1 MATLSAASWG
11 GYVYHRVRDI
21 EQVDLDEVL
30 RAGDAA
36 PPAADDGN
44 VAAPPPEERRA
55 PSEPLN
61 ILLVGSDSR
70 DFVDSEEDADSFG
83 VVDSP
88 PRADTILLARID
100 PVAKSAALVSFPR
113 DLYVDI
119 AGDEGF
125 DRINTAFGNG
135 PRTLIR
141 TIRDTFDVPIDHY
154 VQVDFEGFQE
164 LIDAVGGIEVWLS
177 YPVRDWGR
185 PAPGEPL
192 RNLSGLDITD
202 TGCVLLDGAQAL
214 SYVRSR
220 HFEQLVDGRWRP
232 DPTSDLG
239 RIERQQDLVVRAV
252 SKALAE
258 GLLNPAKLL
267 RVLDAVEGHL
277 FTDDNL
283 EPADAVDLAA
293 QLDGLDVHT
302 IRRDTIPTETFITPA
317 GANVQE
323 IADEAEVDRIMRVFR
338 GLPAEVPES
347 SEEGAVAGSAAGIS
361 AEDVAISVLN
371 GTGRAGEASAGRR
384 GFEAAGFTVVTTGD
398 RRPFDTTV
406 TTVEHGPGLA
416 AEAELVARHLPSG
429 AVVTEVAAAG
439 VTVVT
444 GADFEGVYP
453 SPRPRGPRPTTTIPP
468 TTTTTLSE
476 EEHLVRFYAG
486 VGSAECYA
494 D

>member
-1 MATLSAASWG
+1 MAALSAASWG

-30 RAGDAA
+30 RDGDAA
-36 PPAADDGN
+36 PPAADDGG
-44 VAAPPPEERRA
+44 VAAPPQEEQRP

-88 PRADTILLARID
+88 PRADTILLARVD

-125 DRINTAFGNG
+125 DRINTAFGSG

-141 TIRDTFDVPIDHY
+141 TISDTFDVPIDHY

-202 TGCVLLDGAQAL
+202 TGCVRLDGAQAL

-277 FTDDNL
+277 FTDNNL
-283 EPADAVDLAA
+283 DPADAVGLAS

-317 GANVQE
+317 GANVQK

-338 GLPAEVPES
+338 GLPAEAPEGGGGGG
-347 SEEGAVAGSAAGIS
+347 EAAIS

-371 GTGRAGEASAGRR
+371 GTGRSGEASAGRR
-384 GFEAAGFTVVTTGD
+384 GFEAAGFTVVATGD
-398 RRPFDTTV
+398 RRPFDTSV

-416 AEAELVARHLPSG
+416 AEAALVARHLPSG
-429 AVVTEVAAAG
+429 ALVTEVAAAG

-444 GADFEGVYP
+444 GADFADVSP
-453 SPRPRGPRPTTTIPP
+453 SPRDGSPRPTTTIPP

-486 VGSAECYA
+486 VGSAECYV